1 MKKTAVADQV
11 FRVSLSC
18 LGFMFVVMSPLTE
31 PVFGD
36 EFKEVPT
43 DEIQSKD
50 RSENP
55 STSPSIGEKTKD
67 SPILGEGVRTPPDIG
82 ASGTASST
90 PPVGTE
96 SPTDDPQILPDI
108 SPVPTHPLN
117 SEMAPINESEPLGQ
131 PNHLK
136 KTPEE

>member
-11 FRVSLSC
+11 FRVSLPC
-18 LGFMFVVMSPLTE
+18 LGFMFVVMSPLAE

-36 EFKEVPT
+36 DSNEAPT

-50 RSENP
+50 RSGN
-55 STSPSIGEKTKD
+55 SSPSMGDKTKD

-136 KTPEE
+136 NTPEE